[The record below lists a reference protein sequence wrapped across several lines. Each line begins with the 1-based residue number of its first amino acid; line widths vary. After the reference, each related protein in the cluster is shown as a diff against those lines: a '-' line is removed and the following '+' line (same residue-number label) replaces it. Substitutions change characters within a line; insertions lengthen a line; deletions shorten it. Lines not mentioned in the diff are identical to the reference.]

1 MVLQGGPCGR
11 VGRRRTN
18 CRENPR
24 TGKSVRGFS
33 AFGVRSVFAVAPP
46 PLRSSTR
53 ALRVRS
59 GGIVGSFPTGG
70 PRVEVQET
78 RVQTDRVLTIPNIL
92 SMARLVGVPVFLWL
106 ILRPEFC
113 GPQSDGWAL
122 LVLMFSGVS
131 DYLDGKLARR
141 WNQISSLGRLL
152 DPAADRLYILSTLVG
167 LTWREI
173 LPLWLTALL
182 LARELVL
189 LVVVAV
195 LRRHGYPPL
204 QVNFLGKAATFNLMY
219 AFPLLLLSDGSG
231 WLASLAA
238 IFGWAFAGWGTT
250 LYWWAGVLY
259 VVQVRRLLRADAM
272 AD

>member
-1 MVLQGGPCGR
+1 M
-11 VGRRRTN
+11 
-18 CRENPR
+18 
-24 TGKSVRGFS
+24 
-33 AFGVRSVFAVAPP
+33 
-46 PLRSSTR
+46 
-53 ALRVRS
+53 
-59 GGIVGSFPTGG
+59 
-70 PRVEVQET
+70 EVQET

-92 SMARLVGVPVFLWL
+92 SMARLVGVPLFLWL
-106 ILRPEFC
+106 ILRPEFG

-122 LVLMFSGVS
+122 LVLALSGIS

-173 LPLWLTALL
+173 LPIWLTAAL

-189 LVVVAV
+189 LVMVGI
-195 LRRHGYPPL
+195 LRRHGYPPP

-238 IFGWAFAGWGTT
+238 IFRMG
-250 LYWWAGVLY
+250 
-259 VVQVRRLLRADAM
+259 VRRMGYNALLVGRSPLRGTGPPYRSCGRHGRLSSPIGVAVARW
-272 AD
+272 AR